1 MKKSP
6 FAQLATLG
14 RRLRIVPLLRV
25 QGSLCW
31 FNNKRGAPMARPLQ
45 LVNQADQGL
54 LQAQTLGQ
62 RYDEILHI
70 CHDAARRK
78 AAAVSQFVDDE
89 LRDVHTVK
97 IHLANCAVL

>member
-1 MKKSP
+1 
-6 FAQLATLG
+6 
-14 RRLRIVPLLRV
+14 
-25 QGSLCW
+25 
-31 FNNKRGAPMARPLQ
+31 MARPLQ